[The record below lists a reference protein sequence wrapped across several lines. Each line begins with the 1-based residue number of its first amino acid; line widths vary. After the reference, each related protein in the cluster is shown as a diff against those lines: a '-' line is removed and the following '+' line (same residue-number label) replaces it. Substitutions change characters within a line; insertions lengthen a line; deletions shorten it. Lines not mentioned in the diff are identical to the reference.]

1 MDLTLEHI
9 IITCFLKTNVNLIN
23 RVTQVLWKTLWFA
36 DDLYIML
43 QTWKLREE
51 ERLLDIVDPELT
63 EYPEDELM
71 RFIKVALFCT
81 QRSAS
86 QRPTMKQ
93 VVDMLSKEVNLNEKA
108 LTKPGVYRVNTF
120 SKDGA
125 GTSSGETSSRAVKRN
140 QQANPRVDSN
150 DSFNSDSGSMILPR

>member
-1 MDLTLEHI
+1 MCI
-9 IITCFLKTNVNLIN
+9 FKTNVNLIDL
-23 RVTQVLWKTLWFA
+23 VAQVLWKALWRA
-36 DDLYIML
+36 DVLYIML
-43 QTWKLREE
+43 QTWKLRED

-93 VVDMLSKEVNLNEKA
+93 VVDMLSKEVLLNEKA
-108 LTKPGVYRVNTF
+108 LTKPGVYRLNTF
-120 SKDGA
+120 NKDGG
-125 GTSSGETSSRAVKRN
+125 GTSYEETSSRAESRN
-140 QQANPRVDSN
+140 QQANPRVNST
-150 DSFNSDSGSMILPR
+150 DSFNSDSVSVMLPR